1 MESTQCKDIDVIRMI
16 LLVVGVIM
24 NITSIINQ
32 IGVEKK
38 LKEEFVHRFNKRRL
52 STQRKSVSYFPSNRS
67 HNVRLYFTKQA
78 TQPPVEFF
86 DTFKSKVNEFNLN
99 QEVKYQLT
107 FQQSEES
114 KAKFIEFLNKIEEM
128 KKMDNDAYVKSLE
141 ENYNV
146 YKEEIEGL
154 IEARQA
160 EERINK
166 FVNCFAT
173 ERKTI
178 STKRKFYQD
187 NLDLVDNEVD
197 FSIVQ

>member
-1 MESTQCKDIDVIRMI
+1 
-16 LLVVGVIM
+16 
-24 NITSIINQ
+24 
-32 IGVEKK
+32 
-38 LKEEFVHRFNKRRL
+38 
-52 STQRKSVSYFPSNRS
+52 
-67 HNVRLYFTKQA
+67 
-78 TQPPVEFF
+78 
-86 DTFKSKVNEFNLN
+86 
-99 QEVKYQLT
+99 
-107 FQQSEES
+107 
-114 KAKFIEFLNKIEEM
+114 M

-197 FSIVQ
+197 FSIVK

>member
-1 MESTQCKDIDVIRMI
+1 M
-16 LLVVGVIM
+16 
-24 NITSIINQ
+24 
-32 IGVEKK
+32 
-38 LKEEFVHRFNKRRL
+38 
-52 STQRKSVSYFPSNRS
+52 
-67 HNVRLYFTKQA
+67 
-78 TQPPVEFF
+78 
-86 DTFKSKVNEFNLN
+86 
-99 QEVKYQLT
+99 KYQLT

-114 KAKFIEFLNKIEEM
+114 KAKLIDFLNKIEEM
-128 KKMDNDAYVKSLE
+128 KKMDNISYVKSLE

-173 ERKTI
+173 EKKI

-197 FSIVQ
+197 FSIVK